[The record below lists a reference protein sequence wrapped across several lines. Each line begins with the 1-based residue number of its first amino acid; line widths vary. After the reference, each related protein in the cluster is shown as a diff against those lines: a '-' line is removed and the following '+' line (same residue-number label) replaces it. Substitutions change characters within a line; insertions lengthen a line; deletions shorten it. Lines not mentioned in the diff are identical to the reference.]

1 VSAARPIRVMLVT
14 GSFPPMKCGVGD
26 YTQRLA
32 NALATLPDVQV
43 TVLTSGELG
52 AVPAQAAVR
61 VYGVMRGWR
70 LAEIGCIVRMLRE
83 LRPDIV
89 HVQYPTQGYGRS
101 VLPTLLPM
109 IAWLCRRAIV
119 QTWHEYHSARG
130 LRAALGHLTKGVV
143 PGGLVVVR
151 PSYRQA
157 IAPFWRWVT
166 SNKLLRFIPNA
177 SSIPRRELDA
187 AARADVRSR
196 YGAGEQRLVV
206 YFGFMHP
213 AKNVHLL
220 FEIAQ
225 SQRDRLVLIGEFDP
239 GNDYHRRIEQLAG
252 SQPWSGKVAITGFL
266 PGEQVAELLAA
277 ADAVI
282 LPFADG
288 GGEWNTS
295 IHGAQ
300 LQGTF
305 VLTTSLQRR
314 GFDPERNTYYADP
327 RGVDEMKNALSQ
339 HAGHRATGAPVI
351 PTWQEI
357 AVAHKRLYESLLDD
371 RRASS
376 RTQVA

>member
-1 VSAARPIRVMLVT
+1 MLVT

-32 NALATLPDVQV
+32 SALAALPGLQV
-43 TVLTSGELG
+43 TVLTSDEL
-52 AVPAQAAVR
+52 ASAPEQAAVR
-61 VYGVMRGWR
+61 VYGLMRGWR
-70 LAEIGCIVRMLRE
+70 LADVGSILQALRKV
-83 LRPDIV
+83 RPDIV
-89 HVQYPTQGYGRS
+89 HVQYPTQGYGRG

-109 IAWLCRRAIV
+109 IAWLSRRAIV
-119 QTWHEYHSARG
+119 QTWHEHHSARG

-157 IAPFWRWVT
+157 LAPPWRWVT

-177 SSIPRRELDA
+177 SSIPRLELDA
-187 AARADVRSR
+187 ARRAAVRARHGV
-196 YGAGEQRLVV
+196 GERRLVV

-225 SQRDRLVLIGEFDP
+225 PQRDRLVLIGEFDP
-239 GNDYHRRIEQLAG
+239 GNAYHRRIEQLAAEE
-252 SQPWSGKVAITGFL
+252 PWSRQVAITGFL

-277 ADAVI
+277 ADAVV

-305 VLTTSLQRR
+305 VLTTALQRR
-314 GFDPERNTYYADP
+314 GFDPEKNTYYADP
-327 RGVDEMKNALSQ
+327 RDLDEMKNALARY
-339 HAGHRATGAPVI
+339 AGQRAAVSPAI
-351 PTWQEI
+351 PTWPEI
-357 AVAHKRLYESLLDD
+357 AMEHKRLYESLLNN
-371 RRASS
+371 RHAPGQ
-376 RTQVA
+376 TQVT